1 MSLIMYVKVEL
12 PEETF
17 KFTAF
22 RGVMDEAA
30 LITVFTV
37 GDILSEGTSICLRVL
52 YPRRIS
58 VNVTRKKSFVLF
70 DFWRYLN
77 SSHDALLK
85 RKKTENRLI

>member
-1 MSLIMYVKVEL
+1 MYIKVEL

-22 RGVMDEAA
+22 RDVMDEAA

-37 GDILSEGTSICLRVL
+37 GDILSEGTSICLHVL

-85 RKKTENRLI
+85 RKKTENPLI

>member
-1 MSLIMYVKVEL
+1 MYVKLEL
-12 PEETF
+12 PEESFNFPAF
-17 KFTAF
+17 KDI
-22 RGVMDEAA
+22 MDETA

-37 GDILSEGTSICLRVL
+37 GDILSEGTIRLRVL
-52 YPRRIS
+52 YSRRIS
-58 VNVTRKKSFVLF
+58 VNITRKKSFVLF

>member
-1 MSLIMYVKVEL
+1 MSLIMYVKLEL
-12 PEETF
+12 PEESFNFPAF
-17 KFTAF
+17 KDI
-22 RGVMDEAA
+22 MDETA

-37 GDILSEGTSICLRVL
+37 GDILSEGTIRLRVL
-52 YPRRIS
+52 YSRRIS
-58 VNVTRKKSFVLF
+58 VNITRKKSFVLF